1 MAINAHRV
9 VQRVAGK
16 GLAWG
21 CAIALGAAL
30 VSCGAPSFSYIA
42 DSGNHTYFKVPYGW
56 KQITSTQLCNAL
68 DKSNA
73 SNCESGWL
81 VAYEPG
87 TKPAA
92 TDFLSP
98 RLSKPFVFA
107 EVTGYNAATNGP
119 LTDDTL
125 RNFFLPVTAS
135 ARSAFES
142 QQGTK
147 LTGFKQLR
155 DDTLALSGGFHG
167 VRETFNFGLTGT
179 ITDTYDEMAIA
190 DSAGDTVYFIVAHC
204 TAACYSQDH
213 TAIDDVISSFT
224 VRSR

>member
-1 MAINAHRV
+1 LAINAHRV

-42 DSGNHTYFKVPYGW
+42 DSGGHTYFKVPYGW
-56 KQITSTQLCNAL
+56 KQISASQLCNAL
-68 DKSNA
+68 AKSNA
-73 SNCESGWL
+73 SSCETNWL
-81 VAYEPG
+81 TAYEPAA
-87 TKPAA
+87 KPVA

-98 RLSKPFVFA
+98 TLSKPFVFA
-107 EVTGYNAATNGP
+107 EVTGYSAATNGP

-135 ARSAFES
+135 ARSAYES
-142 QQGTK
+142 QAGIK

-155 DDTLALSGGFHG
+155 DDTLSLSGGFHG
-167 VRETFNFGLTGT
+167 VRETFDFGATGT
-179 ITDTYDEMAIA
+179 ITDTYDQIA
-190 DSAGDTVYFIVAHC
+190 LANSAGDTIYFIVAHC
-204 TAACYSQDH
+204 TATCYSRDS
-213 TAIDDVISSFT
+213 TAINDVISSFT
-224 VRSR
+224 VRSH